1 MDAIL
6 FLSEL
11 EERANKNKK
20 MEEEKFDSKSFKPQ
34 FVKTKDKNKIDETT
48 KKLELLSFNDE

>member
-20 MEEEKFDSKSFKPQ
+20 MEEEKFDSKSFKP
-34 FVKTKDKNKIDETT
+34 
-48 KKLELLSFNDE
+48 